1 MQSEPAETLTVKLK
15 GIRTLLVQC
24 AQFARPDSR
33 FASLDNRRGTD
44 REVGRN
50 NKVRRIVRDESR
62 VSVSHE
68 TAPRYGKRGE
78 SK

>member
-15 GIRTLLVQC
+15 GIRTLLVEC

-33 FASLDNRRGTD
+33 FASLDNRRELIGKLGETI
-44 REVGRN
+44 RFVVLFGM
-50 NKVRRIVRDESR
+50 R
-62 VSVSHE
+62 VSMSHE
-68 TAPRYGKRGE
+68 TAPRYGKRGK